1 VVVALDMVNVALVVA
16 EQLQAERAVVA
27 RHNRPVEQVRVLETD
42 TQVLAVLHIK
52 VEIQKMKAAAVVVV
66 STAAVAVAITPVA
79 VADRVTSLYSLMEL
93 QLQVATAEQ
102 QQRCLESTM

>member
-52 VEIQKMKAAAVVVV
+52 VEIQKMKAAAVEAV
-66 STAAVAVAITPVA
+66 STAVEAVAITPGVVA
-79 VADRVTSLYSLMEL
+79 AL
-93 QLQVATAEQ
+93 AT
-102 QQRCLESTM
+102 